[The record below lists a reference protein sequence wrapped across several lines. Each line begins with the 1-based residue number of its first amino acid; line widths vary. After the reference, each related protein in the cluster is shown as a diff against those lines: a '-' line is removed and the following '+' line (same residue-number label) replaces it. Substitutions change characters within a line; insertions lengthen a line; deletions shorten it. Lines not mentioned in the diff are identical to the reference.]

1 MSRSLLFI
9 TLTICL
15 LATTALAF
23 EVRCYNE
30 DGKTYHATFN
40 CKGTK
45 TAVEIRAG
53 TTSVATNADGPC
65 ELTLENGKALTIK
78 EGEKIHIKGGE
89 LSKP

>member
-1 MSRSLLFI
+1 MNRSLLFT
-9 TLTICL
+9 TLTLCL
-15 LATTALAF
+15 FAGTALAF

-30 DGKTYHATFN
+30 DGKTYNGTFN

-65 ELTLENGKALTIK
+65 ELTLDNGKTLTIK
-78 EGEKIHIKGGE
+78 EGDKLRIKGGDV
-89 LSKP
+89 SKP